1 MQHLVSAL
9 QADRHLIKV
18 VVPLLGDEDEMV
30 RVWKVGGPG
39 ECQVRI
45 TKDYLLLHTHIVKRG
60 HFYHVLK
67 SRTPESNVFTPYLR
81 SVHSG
86 VNFGIRSGGGWFAC
100 ERVMGRSWFSVFEVF
115 SRIPSLRS
123 HVTVVGYGFWKFT
136 PKTGG

>member
-1 MQHLVSAL
+1 
-9 QADRHLIKV
+9 
-18 VVPLLGDEDEMV
+18 MV
-30 RVWKVGGPG
+30 KVWKVGGPG

-45 TKDYLLLHTHIVKRG
+45 TKDYFTLRVKRG

-86 VNFGIRSGGGWFAC
+86 VNFGIRSGGCFAC

-123 HVTVVGYGFWKFT
+123 HVTVVGYGFWKIT